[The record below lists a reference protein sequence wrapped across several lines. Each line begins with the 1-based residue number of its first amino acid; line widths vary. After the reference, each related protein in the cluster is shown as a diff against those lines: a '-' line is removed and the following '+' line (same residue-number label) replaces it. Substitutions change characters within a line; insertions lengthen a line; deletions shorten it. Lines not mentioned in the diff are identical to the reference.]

1 MFMAS
6 IGAASKT
13 FDEMM
18 TTIHLNKTT
27 HSLEA
32 YSKLLDDLTVRILLS
47 DIILFIYYNIMF
59 L

>member
-32 YSKLLDDLTVRILLS
+32 YSELLDDLTVRILLS